1 MAKVNPN
8 ALSAPTQD
16 EARAM
21 VMEGGF
27 LGRCFGSVRTAPV
40 NIAGATLA
48 ALVILGGA
56 LLFFDSKGMTSA
68 EYWKLVTPVI
78 TLILGYLFAK

>member
-1 MAKVNPN
+1 MAKLTPN
-8 ALSAPTQD
+8 MLGAPTQD

-21 VMEGGF
+21 VMEGGW
-27 LGRCFGSVRTAPV
+27 LGRCFGSMRTAPA

-68 EYWKLVTPVI
+68 EYWKAVTPII